1 MRGKEESTG
10 PQNFTEVDPTAL
22 ATTGK
27 RMTITRIGREIGDT
41 QETIDPHATIT
52 ISRTSTEI
60 ILGSEEVLPKTE
72 AISQGKNKDK
82 DQETNTGHTALSV
95 TIRRFL
101 RTEVETGEDPPHT
114 AQVEGTKATATTSL
128 KDTEENHVALAT
140 ETTMM
145 AEMTD
150 RARGLKGEGLWN
162 GEEES
167 PESRQQ
173 GVDKLSSVK
182 GLHLVEVETGT
193 SIVGDVEVWA
203 TELTSAR
210 CSPFGEGNLVIVVCF
225 TKDETATVPL
235 ELFSRR
241 W

>member
-1 MRGKEESTG
+1 MRGKVESTG
-10 PQNFTEVDPTAL
+10 LPEVDPTAL
-22 ATTGK
+22 VTTGK
-27 RMTITRIGREIGDT
+27 RMTITRIVRRIGDI
-41 QETIDPHATIT
+41 QEKIDPHATIT

-128 KDTEENHVALAT
+128 KDTEENHVALEPDTA
-140 ETTMM
+140 ML
-145 AEMTD
+145 AEVTD
-150 RARGLKGEGLWN
+150 RALGLTGECPGDR
-162 GEEES
+162 EEVILES
-167 PESRQQ
+167 HQQ
-173 GVDKLSSVK
+173 GVDNLSSVR
-182 GLHLVEVETGT
+182 GLHLVKVETRI
-193 SIVGDVEVWA
+193 SNVGDVEDWA
-203 TELTSAR
+203 TRLKGAR
-210 CSPFGEGNLVIVVCF
+210 CFPIGEGNLAIVVCF
-225 TKDETATVPL
+225 TNDETATVPL